1 MAKIMLNGVNYS
13 GGNQINEKLHLV
25 SDVSCQ
31 IAASNLA
38 DNVLKP
44 LQIFGEPIILNSDI
58 SNICLQVKRGTEFKG
73 GAYIQFDTNDN
84 GYSGLKITKSTITGY
99 KADFYDVKSY
109 GVSTNMFSADYITS
123 SSHSVTIGTNIIP
136 SSSDK
141 FTLGN
146 SSSKWKQLFA
156 CTSVISTSDRNVKKD
171 IKDLDDKWVDFF
183 MLLQPKSYLFKDG
196 ESGRTH
202 VGFISQDVEDA
213 LEACGMSPLDFAG
226 FCKDQKIERI
236 TEIEKITQPVNAE
249 TGESE
254 WIENKEIIKENPVFD
269 KDGNPVYIYS
279 LRYEEFIALNTMM
292 IQKLYT
298 KNKDFEERLSKLE
311 QVLINY

>member
-1 MAKIMLNGVNYS
+1 MAKIMLNGVNYGSSILENSDLLILKGDSYNRIVSSDKNSS
-13 GGNQINEKLHLV
+13 GCV
-25 SDVSCQ
+25 
-31 IAASNLA
+31 
-38 DNVLKP
+38 P
-44 LQIFGEPIILNSDI
+44 LQICTDLIELKGDTG
-58 SNICLQVKRGTEFKG
+58 RGTLQSEGDIHMKG
-73 GAYIQFDTNDN
+73 ESAEISFDKDGNIPAQT
-84 GYSGLKITKSTITGY
+84 KITKSKIYVSELHPYLITGAY
-99 KADFYDVKSY
+99 GISTTLFSVSGVCASNLSPMYDNSY
-109 GVSTNMFSADYITS
+109 
-123 SSHSVTIGTNIIP
+123 
-136 SSSDK
+136 
-141 FTLGN
+141 TLGN

-156 CTSVISTSDRNVKKD
+156 NTSVISTSDRNVKKD

-202 VGFISQDVEDA
+202 VGFISQDVEEA

-226 FCKDQKIERI
+226 FCKDQKIDRI
-236 TEIEKITQPVNAE
+236 TEVEKITRPANTE

-311 QVLINY
+311 QVLIND